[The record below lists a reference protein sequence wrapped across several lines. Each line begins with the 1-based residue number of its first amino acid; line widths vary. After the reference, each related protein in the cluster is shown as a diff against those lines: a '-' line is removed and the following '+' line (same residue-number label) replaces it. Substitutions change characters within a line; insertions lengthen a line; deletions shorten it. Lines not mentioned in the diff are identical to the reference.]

1 MRIEFDIE
9 NIQSKTECV
18 RLVRLALLN
27 DLHNDFSLLRDMVEL
42 IASAMETKI
51 GNINIML
58 LDDVTQKAEVI
69 AKELSKTIKPYTN
82 ENNATTDLALI
93 YATLALL
100 DVILSNVSNRLK
112 GYVANELQKLGG
124 VIK

>member
-1 MRIEFDIE
+1 MRIEFDID
-9 NIQSKTECV
+9 NIQSKTECA

-69 AKELSKTIKPYTN
+69 AKEYSKVINPYLK
-82 ENNATTDLALI
+82 ENDATTDLALI

>member
-9 NIQSKTECV
+9 NIQSKTECA

-27 DLHNDFSLLRDMVEL
+27 ELHNDFSLLRDVVEL